1 LKVQSMFSGSAL
13 ICAALLTLSLILS
26 AQTLSAETIPLQQ
39 IQIQGP
45 KPISAPVSTL
55 TPKAV
60 PNANLPT
67 PASPVLT
74 EAPPDT
80 AGETVAA
87 PTASYVAT
95 AYSLR
100 GKTASGRIAN
110 SGLIAADPR
119 VLPLGS
125 RVRLEAG
132 TFSGEYLVAD
142 TGTRVRGKRIDIWT
156 PSSHQAMHF
165 GRRLVKLTVLS
176 FGGKRVPKTAATVA
190 PKTATVVATAQ

>member
-1 LKVQSMFSGSAL
+1 MFSGSAL
-13 ICAALLTLSLILS
+13 ICATLLTASLILS
-26 AQTLSAETIPLQQ
+26 AKTLSAETIPPQVQ
-39 IQIQGP
+39 TQEP
-45 KPISAPVSTL
+45 KAVPASISTL

-60 PNANLPT
+60 PTANVP
-67 PASPVLT
+67 PAAPPLLT
-74 EAPPDT
+74 ETPPEPP
-80 AGETVAA
+80 GETVAA
-87 PTASYVAT
+87 PAAPYLAT

-100 GKTASGRIAN
+100 GKTASGRMAN

-176 FGGKRVPKTAATVA
+176 FGGKRA
-190 PKTATVVATAQ
+190 PKTATAVVAAR